1 MMKALSPEDVQRIW
15 KIVVNGLNELKN
27 YPATFAAE
35 MDRKREKEIE
45 IRNQEENSKLSRS
58 RMRK

>member
-1 MMKALSPEDVQRIW
+1 MMKTLSPEDVQRIW
-15 KIVVNGLNELKN
+15 KIVVDGLKK

-45 IRNQEENSKLSRS
+45 TGEENSRLSRS